1 MSSERATGH
10 ETAILAS
17 AAAST
22 LYLLP
27 YGADRGVEGRR
38 LVASLLGRSERDVSL
53 AERGVH
59 PDVIELAPPEGKERI
74 GIDQVRAVIRSAQF
88 APVEA
93 DRKVCLI
100 AQAEA
105 LTPEAGNALLKVM
118 EEPPRDLAFVLL
130 AEHPSD
136 LLPTIVSRSRLV
148 RVPPPDSGARKA
160 ELERTGY
167 TQEEAVRILRI
178 ASTAED
184 LDVFMASRIDL
195 TRSLEDAAETL
206 GAGTIVALVEAAV
219 GDDPVRRAEA
229 QLLLLSKAA
238 TQDGEL
244 LTVGVRALAV
254 QDRETVARLL
264 RDLLG
269 LAFDLLSSFHTG
281 VLLAPRWLEMRD
293 RIGERRLHGLCA
305 DMETAHQALRV
316 YGPIEGILLALFLPE
331 GDEDDG

>member
-38 LVASLLGRSERDVSL
+38 LVASLLGHSERDASL
-53 AERGVH
+53 AARGVH

-74 GIDQVRAVIRSAQF
+74 GIDQVRDVIRSAQF

-148 RVPPPDSGARKA
+148 RIPPPDSGIRKA
-160 ELERTGY
+160 QLERTGY
-167 TQEEAVRILRI
+167 TPEEAARILRI
-178 ASTAED
+178 ASTGED

-195 TRSLEDAAETL
+195 TRSLEGAAETL
-206 GAGTIVALVEAAV
+206 RAGTTVDLVEAAV
-219 GDDPVRRAEA
+219 GDDPIRRAEG
-229 QLLLLSKAA
+229 QLFLLSKAA
-238 TQDGEL
+238 SQDGEL
-244 LTVGVRALAV
+244 LTVGVRTLGA
-254 QDRETVARLL
+254 QDRDTVAGLL
-264 RDLLG
+264 RDLLRV
-269 LAFDLLSSFHTG
+269 AFDLLSSFHTH
-281 VLLAPRWLEMRD
+281 VPLDPRWVEMRD
-293 RIGERRLHGLCA
+293 RIGERQLHALCV
-305 DMETAHQALRV
+305 DMEAAHQALRV